1 MGASEL
7 SSALWVSRTS
17 MERLLYKMETLLLMV
32 SSGRTEWL
40 QHASTEIEEA
50 TQILGSAQLH
60 TEVMIA
66 EVAANWGLPTPTT
79 LTQLVEKGTHPV
91 WGQLL
96 EAHLEHV
103 RELEMRIKAAST
115 AAQQYTTQGLI
126 SAQEAM
132 AAAGFHPDSLEEA
145 TEARILDKAL

>member
-1 MGASEL
+1 
-7 SSALWVSRTS
+7 

-32 SSGRTEWL
+32 SSGRTEWI

-50 TQILGSAQLH
+50 TQVLGSAQLH

-66 EVAANWGLPTPTT
+66 EVASTWSLPTPAT
-79 LTQLVEKGTHPV
+79 LSQLVENGKHPV
-91 WGQLL
+91 WVPLL
-96 EAHLEHV
+96 ERHLEHV
-103 RELEMRIKAAST
+103 RELEMRINAAST
-115 AAQQYTTQGLI
+115 AARQYTTQGLI

-132 AAAGFHPDSLEEA
+132 AAAGFQPDSYEEA